1 MSESNVSNNGA
12 AMTAKVFV
20 GVMAAV
26 GLSISVLSWI
36 ASESLDESI
45 KESDEQKKKNF
56 SRSMTMLAVL
66 GAVLMAV
73 SISFFAFSR
82 VCGEENMN
90 SAGGNRMFMGMC
102 AVVAILVIALGSVAL
117 SGVDREEDS
126 EGKKAPIWSLVT
138 LISLAS
144 VALVVGGI
152 YVVRAP
158 LMNTGKGI
166 AAGVRGAREAMRQRR
181 DGGDFISSIHLPPP
195 THHRK
200 FPHSPPPLTHPR
212 AAASEKMADYAFD
225 FDF

>member
-36 ASESLDESI
+36 ASESIDDFVEAEAG
-45 KESDEQKKKNF
+45 KEANF
-56 SRSMTMLAVL
+56 SRSMTMLSVL

-82 VCGEENMN
+82 VCGEEKMN

-117 SGVDREEDS
+117 SGVDREKEID
-126 EGKKAPIWSLVT
+126 GKKAPIWSLVT

-158 LMNTGKGI
+158 LMNAGSKMA
-166 AAGVRGAREAMRQRR
+166 AAGRGAAEGMRNRR
-181 DGGDFISSIHLPPP
+181 SANGDNAPPP
-195 THHRK
+195 
-200 FPHSPPPLTHPR
+200 PPPPG
-212 AAASEKMADYAFD
+212 SYAFD

>member
-1 MSESNVSNNGA
+1 
-12 AMTAKVFV
+12 V

-36 ASESLDESI
+36 ASESLDDFVEAEAG
-45 KESDEQKKKNF
+45 KEANF

-73 SISFFAFSR
+73 SLSFFAFSR
-82 VCGEENMN
+82 VCGEEKMN

-102 AVVAILVIALGSVAL
+102 AVVAILVITLGSVAL
-117 SGVDREEDS
+117 SGVDREKVIED
-126 EGKKAPIWSLVT
+126 KKAPIWSLVT

-158 LMNTGKGI
+158 LMNAGSKMA
-166 AAGVRGAREAMRQRR
+166 AAGRGAVEGMRNNRR
-181 DGGDFISSIHLPPP
+181 SGDMPPNHPPP
-195 THHRK
+195 
-200 FPHSPPPLTHPR
+200 P
-212 AAASEKMADYAFD
+212 MADYAFD

>member
-1 MSESNVSNNGA
+1 MSDTNVSNNSA

-36 ASESLDESI
+36 ASESLDDFVEAEAG
-45 KESDEQKKKNF
+45 KEANF

-73 SISFFAFSR
+73 SLSFFAFSR
-82 VCGEENMN
+82 VCGEEKMN

-102 AVVAILVIALGSVAL
+102 AVVAILVITLGSVAL
-117 SGVDREEDS
+117 SGVDREKVIED
-126 EGKKAPIWSLVT
+126 KKAPIWSLVT

-158 LMNTGKGI
+158 LMNAGSKMA
-166 AAGVRGAREAMRQRR
+166 AAGRGAVEGMRNNRR
-181 DGGDFISSIHLPPP
+181 SGDMPPNHPPP
-195 THHRK
+195 
-200 FPHSPPPLTHPR
+200 P
-212 AAASEKMADYAFD
+212 MADYAFD

>member
-1 MSESNVSNNGA
+1 MSDTNVSNNGA

-36 ASESLDESI
+36 ASESLDDYVKAEEG
-45 KESDEQKKKNF
+45 KEKNF

-73 SISFFAFSR
+73 SLSFFAFSR
-82 VCGEENMN
+82 VCGEEKMN

-102 AVVAILVIALGSVAL
+102 AVVAILVITLGSVAL
-117 SGVDREEDS
+117 SGVDRDQEED
-126 EGKKAPIWSLVT
+126 GKKAPIWSLVT

-158 LMNTGKGI
+158 LMNAGKSI
-166 AAGVRGAREAMRQRR
+166 AAGARGAQASMRQRR
-181 DGGDFISSIHLPPP
+181 IDGGDSFLSSVHLPPP
-195 THHRK
+195 THRK